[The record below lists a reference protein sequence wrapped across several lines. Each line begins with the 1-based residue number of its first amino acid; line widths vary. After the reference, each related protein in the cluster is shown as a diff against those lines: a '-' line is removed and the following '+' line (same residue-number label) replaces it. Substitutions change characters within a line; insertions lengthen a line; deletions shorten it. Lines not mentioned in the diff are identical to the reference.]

1 MSLGKWLLKT
11 FDNTNVDDLLEKVR
25 QLENQVASLN
35 DSLRKHV
42 ESEGRLSMQNKE
54 MSDELSRQKSLLK
67 GQDVTLK
74 EREELISK
82 LEKTVSEL
90 HNTIEVSHSKET
102 ELEQELTIEKS
113 SLSKSESERD
123 MMQKQLINCKANIDR
138 LENIAVR

>member
-82 LEKTVSEL
+82 LEKLSL
-90 HNTIEVSHSKET
+90 NCTIQLRCLIPKR
-102 ELEQELTIEKS
+102 LS
-113 SLSKSESERD
+113 SNK
-123 MMQKQLINCKANIDR
+123 N
-138 LENIAVR
+138 

>member
-74 EREELISK
+74 EK
-82 LEKTVSEL
+82 GGT
-90 HNTIEVSHSKET
+90 
-102 ELEQELTIEKS
+102 
-113 SLSKSESERD
+113 
-123 MMQKQLINCKANIDR
+123 NIQ
-138 LENIAVR
+138 A